1 MALLSPFA
9 FRLLPQTPPGTAS
22 AVSTCMTTPPEQP
35 CVLLAE
41 DDEGTLK
48 LLEMLLR
55 KRRVCTRVA
64 RDGREA
70 IEALSD
76 TCWDVL
82 VLDMMMPVVT
92 GWDVAEWLAQ
102 HEDRRPRSV
111 IVLSGAERES
121 LTSLDS
127 STVNAIIFKPF
138 DVKNL
143 TQYIVGVAR
152 RHRDD
157 RRQAR
162 VIEEATARI

>member
-1 MALLSPFA
+1 
-9 FRLLPQTPPGTAS
+9 
-22 AVSTCMTTPPEQP
+22 MTTVPEQP
-35 CVLLAE
+35 CVLVAE

-55 KRRVCTRVA
+55 KRRVCTRVS

-70 IEALSD
+70 IEALAES
-76 TCWDVL
+76 CWDVL

-102 HEDRRPRSV
+102 HPERRPRSV
-111 IVLSGAERES
+111 IVVSGAERES
-121 LTSLDS
+121 LTTLDP

-143 TQYIVGVAR
+143 TQYVVGVAR
-152 RHRDD
+152 QHRDD

-162 VIEEATARI
+162 VIEEATQKV